1 MNKPD
6 SQPTNRV
13 NLSLED
19 QAATPDS
26 EIDTSDIPE
35 DTDWSAAERG
45 KFVMQGEVQLP
56 SNGSNS
62 PTDTSEKGLES
73 LIFNSLLM
81 DGWLPGES
89 NDYDQGA
96 CLDLAQLTA
105 FLASTQPDTASAL
118 SLDQDTPTR
127 RQFLA
132 RLKSQIDSRGII
144 DVLRKGIQHQQH
156 SITLFYG
163 SPSPGNTQAAER
175 HRLNRF
181 SVTRQLRYSNDNQQ
195 LALDLALFIN
205 GLPIATMELK
215 NSLTKQ
221 TAADAVEQY
230 RNTRSPRE
238 HLFRHGR
245 CAVHFAV
252 DDQEVRFCSKL
263 AGKQSEFLPFNKG
276 VNNGAGNPVNPDGLK
291 TSYLWQEIL
300 NPVSLTDIIENYAQ
314 KVGDTQI
321 WPRYHQLDL
330 VRRILTD
337 VKTAGAG
344 QKYLVQHSAGSG
356 KSNSI
361 AWLARQLIESR
372 TQGKTTFDSIIVI
385 TDRRIL
391 DKQINDTIKE
401 FTQVKS
407 TVGHAETSGE
417 LRQLIEQSKK
427 IIIST
432 VQKFPFI
439 LDGIGSLQ
447 ETSTFAIMIDE
458 AHSSQGG
465 RTTRA
470 MNRALG
476 DRSAQDEDEDTFED
490 QINRVMESR
499 KMLTNASYFAFTA
512 TPKNKTLEL
521 FGQPDPQPDGTIKHL
536 AFHTYTMKQAI
547 QEGFILDVLSNYT
560 PIRSYFNV
568 VKKIEDDPEFDA
580 KRAQRKLRRYVENHD
595 YAISTKAEIIVD
607 HFHESVFLPQKM
619 NGQARA
625 MLVTDGVDRAINYYN
640 AIKDL
645 LNQRQSPYKAL
656 VAFSGNREVDGIS
669 VSEAQMNGFPERR
682 TADEFKKDPYRI
694 LICADKFQTGYDEP
708 LLHTM
713 YVDKTLSGIKAV
725 QTLSRL
731 NRSHPKKSDT
741 FVLDFMNSTEV
752 IRESFADYYQTTV
765 LSDET
770 DPNKLHDLKAG
781 LDQPQ
786 VYSQEQVDTFVQRY
800 LSGDDRATLDP
811 LLDTCVQTYIDME
824 EDQQVRFKGSA
835 KSFTR
840 LYAFLSQILP
850 YSNASWEKL
859 SIFLNFLTPKLPA
872 PEEDDLSLG
881 ILESVDMDS
890 YRAEKQATTKIVL
903 ADEDAEVDPI
913 QVERS
918 GGIQEPLLEPL
929 SLILEEFNKTWGNSF
944 TDPEHAKELIKSMPE
959 KVNKDTAYQNAKM
972 HSDRQNAQVEL
983 NAALKRQVVAML
995 RCNTEFY
1002 KLYTE
1007 DPDFEQWLNEQIF
1020 RETYQ
1025 SKD

>member
-1 MNKPD
+1 MK
-6 SQPTNRV
+6 QPENQLTNEQYAR
-13 NLSLED
+13 LEAL
-19 QAATPDS
+19 AAMPDS

-45 KFVMQGEVQLP
+45 KFLVQGEAKLQP
-56 SNGSNS
+56 TGSNS

-73 LIFNSLLM
+73 LICNSLVM

-89 NDYDQGA
+89 NNYDPGA
-96 CLDLAQLTA
+96 CLDLAHLAA
-105 FLASTQPDTASAL
+105 FLASTQPETASAL

-132 RLKSQIDSRGII
+132 RVKSQIDSRGII
-144 DVLRKGIQHQQH
+144 DVLRNGAQHQQH
-156 SITLFYG
+156 NITLFYG

-181 SVTRQLRYSNDNQQ
+181 SVTRQLRYSNDNKQ

-230 RNTRSPRE
+230 RNTRNPRE
-238 HLFRHGR
+238 HLFRQGR

-252 DDQEVRFCSKL
+252 DDQEVRFCTKL
-263 AGKQSEFLPFNKG
+263 AGKQSVFLPFNKG

-330 VRRILTD
+330 VRLILAD

-417 LRQLIEQSKK
+417 LRQLIEEGKK

-439 LDGIGSLQ
+439 LDGIGSLE

-476 DRSAQDEDEDTFED
+476 DSSAQDEDEDTFED

-521 FGQPDPQPDGTIKHL
+521 FGKPDPQPDGTVKHL

-872 PEEDDLSLG
+872 PEDEDLSLG
-881 ILESVDMDS
+881 ILESVDMES

-903 ADEDAEVDPI
+903 ADEAAEIDPI
-913 QVERS
+913 QAERS

-929 SLILEEFNKTWGNSF
+929 SLILDEFNKRYGSF
-944 TDPEHAKELIKSMPE
+944 FSNPEQAAELIKGMPE

-972 HSDRQNAQVEL
+972 YSDRQNAQVEHD
-983 NAALKRQVVAML
+983 AALKRQVVDML

-1002 KLYTE
+1002 KKYTE
-1007 DPDFEQWLNEQIF
+1007 DPDFQQWLNTEMF
-1020 RETYQ
+1020 RETY
-1025 SKD
+1025 KV

>member
-1 MNKPD
+1 MNKPEN
-6 SQPTNRV
+6 QLTEEQHAR
-13 NLSLED
+13 LEAL
-19 QAATPDS
+19 AAMPDS

-45 KFVMQGEVQLP
+45 KFLVQGEAKLQ
-56 SNGSNS
+56 STGSNS
-62 PTDTSEKGLES
+62 PTDTTEKGLES
-73 LIFNSLLM
+73 LICNSLIM

-89 NDYDQGA
+89 NDYDPGA
-96 CLDLAQLTA
+96 CLDLAHLAA
-105 FLASTQPDTASAL
+105 FLASTQPETASAL

-132 RLKSQIDSRGII
+132 RVKSQIDGRGII
-144 DVLRKGIQHQQH
+144 DVLRNGIQHQQH

-181 SVTRQLRYSNDNQQ
+181 SVTRQVRYSNDNKQ
-195 LALDLALFIN
+195 LALDLVLFIN

-230 RNTRSPRE
+230 RNTRNPRE
-238 HLFRHGR
+238 HLFRTGR

-252 DDQEVRFCSKL
+252 DDQEVRFCTEL
-263 AGKQSEFLPFNKG
+263 AGKQSSFLPFNKG
-276 VNNGAGNPVNPDGLK
+276 YNGGAGNPVNPDGIK
-291 TSYLWQEIL
+291 TSYLWQETL

-314 KVGDTQI
+314 KVGNRQI

-330 VRRILTD
+330 VRQILAD
-337 VKTAGAG
+337 VKAAGAG

-361 AWLARQLIESR
+361 AWLARQLIESK
-372 TQGKTTFDSIIVI
+372 TQGKPTFDSIIVI
-385 TDRRIL
+385 TDRRVL
-391 DKQINDTIKE
+391 DSQINTTIRQ
-401 FTQVKS
+401 FTQVNS
-407 TVGHAETSGE
+407 TVGHADSSGD
-417 LRQLIEQSKK
+417 LRRFIEEGKK

-439 LDGIGSLQ
+439 LDDIGNLHADSA
-447 ETSTFAIMIDE
+447 FAIVIDE

-476 DRSAQDEDEDTFED
+476 ATSSEDEDEDTFED
-490 QINRVMESR
+490 QVNQLIESR
-499 KMLTNASYFAFTA
+499 KMLANASYFAFTA

-521 FGQPDPQPDGTIKHL
+521 FGEPDPQPDGTVKHL
-536 AFHTYTMKQAI
+536 AFHSYTMKQAI
-547 QEGFILDVLSNYT
+547 QECFIMDVLSQYT

-595 YAISTKAEIIVD
+595 YAVSTKAEIIVD
-607 HFHESVFLPQKM
+607 HFHDSVFLPQKM
-619 NGQARA
+619 GGHARA
-625 MLVTDGVDRAINYYN
+625 MVVTDGVDRAINYYN
-640 AIKDL
+640 AISSL

-656 VAFSGNREVDGIS
+656 VAFSGNRDFDGAN
-669 VSEAQMNGFPERR
+669 VSEALLNGFSENR
-682 TADEFKKDPYRI
+682 TAAEFKKDPYRI

-731 NRSHPKKSDT
+731 NRAHPKKSDT
-741 FVLDFMNSTEV
+741 FVLDFMNSTDV
-752 IRESFADYYQTTV
+752 IQESFADYYQTTI

-781 LDQPQ
+781 LDQPE
-786 VYSQEQVDTFVQRY
+786 VYSQEQIELFVQKY
-800 LSGDDRATLDP
+800 LNSEDRATLDP
-811 LLDTCVQTYIDME
+811 LLDSCVERYVELE

-850 YSNASWEKL
+850 YSNVSWEKL
-859 SIFLNFLTPKLPA
+859 SIFLNFLIPKLPA
-872 PEEDDLSLG
+872 PEEQDLSLG
-881 ILESVDMDS
+881 ILESVDMES
-890 YRAEKQATTKIVL
+890 YRAEKQATEKIPL
-903 ADEDAEVDPI
+903 ADEDGEIDPI
-913 QVERS
+913 QAERS

-929 SLILEEFNKTWGNSF
+929 SLILDEFNKTWGNSF
-944 TDPEHAKELIKSMPE
+944 SDPAQVAELIKRMPE
-959 KVNKDTAYQNAKM
+959 KVNNDTAYRNAKM
-972 HSDRQNAQVEL
+972 HSDRQNAQVEH
-983 NAALKRQVVAML
+983 NAALRKQITAAL
-995 RCNTEFY
+995 RCNTELY
-1002 KLYTE
+1002 KKYTE
-1007 DPDFEQWLNEQIF
+1007 DPDFQQWLNTQIF
-1020 RETYQ
+1020 SETYRT
-1025 SKD
+1025 

>member
-1 MNKPD
+1 MNKPE
-6 SQPTNRV
+6 SQPTDWV
-13 NLSLED
+13 VLSLGD

-45 KFVMQGEVQLP
+45 KFVIQGEAKLP
-56 SNGSNS
+56 SSGSNS

-73 LIFNSLLM
+73 LIFDSLLM
-81 DGWLPGES
+81 DGWLPSES

-96 CLDLAQLTA
+96 CLDLAHLAA
-105 FLASTQPDTASAL
+105 FLASTQPDTGSAL
-118 SLDQDTPTR
+118 SSDQDTPTR

-163 SPSPGNTQAAER
+163 SPSPGNTQAAEF

-181 SVTRQLRYSNDNQQ
+181 SVTRQLRYSNDNKQ
-195 LALDLALFIN
+195 LALDLAIFIN

-230 RNTRSPRE
+230 RNTRNPRD
-238 HLFRHGR
+238 HLFRNGR

-252 DDQEVRFCSKL
+252 DDQEVRFCTKL

-314 KVGDTQI
+314 RVGTIQI

-330 VRRILTD
+330 VRRVLAD
-337 VKTAGAG
+337 VRTSGAG

-372 TQGKTTFDSIIVI
+372 TDGKPTFDSIIVI
-385 TDRRIL
+385 TDRRVL
-391 DKQINDTIKE
+391 DTQINTTIQE
-401 FTQVKS
+401 FTQVAS
-407 TVGHAETSGE
+407 TLGHAETSGD
-417 LRQLIEQSKK
+417 LRRLIEEGKK

-447 ETSTFAIMIDE
+447 ATSTFAIIIDE

-476 DRSAQDEDEDTFED
+476 DSSAQDEDEDTFED
-490 QINRVMESR
+490 QINQVMESR

-521 FGQPDPQPDGTIKHL
+521 FGMVDPQPDGTVKHL
-536 AFHTYTMKQAI
+536 AFHNYTMKQAT
-547 QEGFILDVLSNYT
+547 QEGFIMDVLSTYT

-568 VKKIEDDPEFDA
+568 VKNIEDDPEFDA

-595 YAISTKAEIIVD
+595 YAISTKAEIIVE
-607 HFHESVFLPQKM
+607 HFHDSVFMPQKM
-619 NGQARA
+619 GGQARA
-625 MLVTDGVDRAINYYN
+625 MLVTDGVDLAINYYN
-640 AIKDL
+640 TIKEM

-656 VAFSGNREVDGIS
+656 VAFSGNREIDGAS
-669 VSEAQMNGFPERR
+669 VSEAQLNGFPDRR
-682 TADEFKKDPYRI
+682 TAAEFKKDPYRI

-741 FVLDFMNSTEV
+741 FVLDFKNSTEV
-752 IRESFADYYQTTV
+752 IQESFADYYQTTI

-786 VYSQEQVDTFVQRY
+786 VYSQDEIDLVVQRY
-800 LSGDDRATLDP
+800 LNGEDRATLDP
-811 LLDTCVQTYIDME
+811 LLDSCVERYLAMD
-824 EDQQVRFKGSA
+824 EDHQVSFKGSA

-850 YSNASWEKL
+850 YSNAGWEKL
-859 SIFLNFLTPKLPA
+859 SIFLNLLIPKLPA
-872 PEEDDLSLG
+872 PQEDDLSLG
-881 ILESVDMDS
+881 ILESVDMES
-890 YRAEKQATTKIVL
+890 YRAEKQATTHIVL
-903 ADEDAEVDPI
+903 ADEDAEIDPI
-913 QVERS
+913 QAERS

-929 SLILEEFNKTWGNSF
+929 SLILDEFNKRWGDFFS
-944 TDPEHAKELIKSMPE
+944 DPEQAKELIKAMPE

-972 HSDRQNAQVEL
+972 YSDQQNAQVEHD
-983 NAALKRQVVAML
+983 AALKRQVVAML
-995 RCNTEFY
+995 RGNTEFY
-1002 KLYTE
+1002 KKYTE
-1007 DPDFEQWLNEQIF
+1007 DPDFQEWLNTEMF
-1020 RETYQ
+1020 RETY
-1025 SKD
+1025 KV

>member
-1 MNKPD
+1 MNKPEN
-6 SQPTNRV
+6 QLTNEQHAR
-13 NLSLED
+13 LEAL
-19 QAATPDS
+19 AAMPDS

-45 KFVMQGEVQLP
+45 KFLVQGEAKLQ
-56 SNGSNS
+56 STGSNS
-62 PTDTSEKGLES
+62 PTDTTEKGLES
-73 LIFNSLLM
+73 LICNSLVM
-81 DGWLPGES
+81 DGWHPGES
-89 NDYDQGA
+89 NDYDPGA
-96 CLDLAQLTA
+96 CLDLAHLAA
-105 FLASTQPDTASAL
+105 FLASTQPETASAL

-132 RLKSQIDSRGII
+132 RVKSQIDGRGII
-144 DVLRKGIQHQQH
+144 DVLRNGVQHQQH
-156 SITLFYG
+156 NITLFYG

-181 SVTRQLRYSNDNQQ
+181 SVSRQVRYSNDNKQ

-230 RNTRSPRE
+230 RNTRNPRE
-238 HLFRHGR
+238 HLFRTGR

-252 DDQEVRFCSKL
+252 DDQEVRFCTEL
-263 AGKQSEFLPFNKG
+263 AGKQSSFLPFNKG
-276 VNNGAGNPVNPDGLK
+276 YNGGAGNPVNPDGIK
-291 TSYLWQEIL
+291 TSYLWQETL

-314 KVGDTQI
+314 KVGNRQI

-330 VRRILTD
+330 VRQILAD
-337 VKTAGAG
+337 VKAAGAG

-361 AWLARQLIESR
+361 AWLARQLIESK
-372 TQGKTTFDSIIVI
+372 TQGKPTFDSIIVI
-385 TDRRIL
+385 TDRRVL
-391 DKQINDTIKE
+391 DSQINTTIRQ
-401 FTQVKS
+401 FTQVNS
-407 TVGHAETSGE
+407 TVGHADSSGD
-417 LRQLIEQSKK
+417 LRRFIEEGKK

-439 LDGIGSLQ
+439 LDDIGNLHADSA
-447 ETSTFAIMIDE
+447 FAIIIDE

-476 DRSAQDEDEDTFED
+476 ATSSEDEDEDTFED
-490 QINRVMESR
+490 QVNQLIESR
-499 KMLTNASYFAFTA
+499 KMLANASYFAFTA

-521 FGQPDPQPDGTIKHL
+521 FGEPDPQPDGTVKHL
-536 AFHTYTMKQAI
+536 AFHSYTMKQAI
-547 QEGFILDVLSNYT
+547 QECFIMDVLSQYT

-595 YAISTKAEIIVD
+595 YAVSTKAEIIVD
-607 HFHESVFLPQKM
+607 HFHDSVFLPQKM
-619 NGQARA
+619 GGQARA
-625 MLVTDGVDRAINYYN
+625 MVVTDGVDRAINYYN
-640 AIKDL
+640 AISSL

-656 VAFSGNREVDGIS
+656 VAFSGNRDFDGAN
-669 VSEAQMNGFPERR
+669 VSEALLNGFSENR
-682 TADEFKKDPYRI
+682 TAAEFKKDPYRI

-731 NRSHPKKSDT
+731 NRAHPKKSDT
-741 FVLDFMNSTEV
+741 FVLDFMNSTDV
-752 IRESFADYYQTTV
+752 IQESFADYYQTTI

-781 LDQPQ
+781 LDQPE
-786 VYSQEQVDTFVQRY
+786 VYSQEQIELFVQKY
-800 LSGDDRATLDP
+800 LNGEDRATLDP
-811 LLDTCVQTYIDME
+811 LLDSCVERYVELE

-850 YSNASWEKL
+850 YSNVSWEKL
-859 SIFLNFLTPKLPA
+859 SIFLNFLIPKLPA
-872 PEEDDLSLG
+872 PEEQDLSLG
-881 ILESVDMDS
+881 ILESVDMES
-890 YRAEKQATTKIVL
+890 YRAEKQATEKIPL
-903 ADEDAEVDPI
+903 ADEDAEIDPI
-913 QVERS
+913 QAERS
-918 GGIQEPLLEPL
+918 GGIQEPLLEHL
-929 SLILEEFNKTWGNSF
+929 SLILDEFNKTWGNSF
-944 TDPEHAKELIKSMPE
+944 SDPAQVAELIKGMPE
-959 KVNKDTAYQNAKM
+959 KVNNDTAYRNAKM
-972 HSDRQNAQVEL
+972 HSDRQNAQVEH
-983 NAALKRQVVAML
+983 NAALRKQITAAL
-995 RCNTEFY
+995 RCNTELY
-1002 KLYTE
+1002 KKYTE
-1007 DPDFEQWLNEQIF
+1007 DPDFQQWLNTQIF
-1020 RETYQ
+1020 SETYRA
-1025 SKD
+1025 

>member
-1 MNKPD
+1 MNKPEN
-6 SQPTNRV
+6 QPTNLV
-13 NLSLED
+13 NFSLGD
-19 QAATPDS
+19 QAAMSDS

-45 KFVMQGEVQLP
+45 KFVIQGEAKL
-56 SNGSNS
+56 SSTGSNS

-73 LIFNSLLM
+73 LIFDSLLM

-96 CLDLAQLTA
+96 CLDLAHLAA
-105 FLASTQPDTASAL
+105 FLASTQPDTGSTL
-118 SLDQDTPTR
+118 SSDQDTPTR

-163 SPSPGNTQAAER
+163 SPSPGNTQAAEF

-181 SVTRQLRYSNDNQQ
+181 SVTRQLRYSNDNKQ
-195 LALDLALFIN
+195 LALDLAIFIN

-230 RNTRSPRE
+230 RNTRNPRE

-252 DDQEVRFCSKL
+252 DDQEVRFCTKL

-330 VRRILTD
+330 VRRILAD

-417 LRQLIEQSKK
+417 LRQLIEEGKK

-439 LDGIGSLQ
+439 LDGIGSLE

-476 DRSAQDEDEDTFED
+476 DSSAQDEDEDTFED

-521 FGQPDPQPDGTIKHL
+521 FGKPDPQPDGTVKHL

-595 YAISTKAEIIVD
+595 YAISTKAETIVD

-872 PEEDDLSLG
+872 PEDEDLSLG
-881 ILESVDMDS
+881 ILESVDMES

-903 ADEDAEVDPI
+903 ADEAAEIDPI
-913 QVERS
+913 QAERS

-929 SLILEEFNKTWGNSF
+929 SLILDEFNKRYGSF
-944 TDPEHAKELIKSMPE
+944 FSNPEQAAELIKGMPE

-972 HSDRQNAQVEL
+972 YSDRQNAQVEHD
-983 NAALKRQVVAML
+983 AALKRQVVDML

-1002 KLYTE
+1002 KKYTE
-1007 DPDFEQWLNEQIF
+1007 DPDFQQWLNTEMF
-1020 RETYQ
+1020 RETY
-1025 SKD
+1025 KV

>member
-1 MNKPD
+1 M
-6 SQPTNRV
+6 
-13 NLSLED
+13 
-19 QAATPDS
+19 
-26 EIDTSDIPE
+26 
-35 DTDWSAAERG
+35 
-45 KFVMQGEVQLP
+45 
-56 SNGSNS
+56 
-62 PTDTSEKGLES
+62 
-73 LIFNSLLM
+73 
-81 DGWLPGES
+81 
-89 NDYDQGA
+89 
-96 CLDLAQLTA
+96 
-105 FLASTQPDTASAL
+105 
-118 SLDQDTPTR
+118 
-127 RQFLA
+127 
-132 RLKSQIDSRGII
+132 
-144 DVLRKGIQHQQH
+144 
-156 SITLFYG
+156 
-163 SPSPGNTQAAER
+163 
-175 HRLNRF
+175 
-181 SVTRQLRYSNDNQQ
+181 
-195 LALDLALFIN
+195 ALDLAIFIN

-238 HLFRHGR
+238 HLFRQGR

-252 DDQEVRFCSKL
+252 DDQEVRFCTKL

-330 VRRILTD
+330 VRLILAD

-417 LRQLIEQSKK
+417 LRQLIEEGKK

-439 LDGIGSLQ
+439 LDGIGSLE

-521 FGQPDPQPDGTIKHL
+521 FGMADPQPDGTIKHL

-625 MLVTDGVDRAINYYN
+625 MLVTDGVGRAINYYN

-872 PEEDDLSLG
+872 PEDEDLSLG
-881 ILESVDMDS
+881 ILESVDMES

-903 ADEDAEVDPI
+903 ADEAAEIDPI
-913 QVERS
+913 QAERS

-929 SLILEEFNKTWGNSF
+929 SLILDEFNKRYGSF
-944 TDPEHAKELIKSMPE
+944 FSNPEQAAELIKGMPE

-972 HSDRQNAQVEL
+972 YSDRQNAQVEHD
-983 NAALKRQVVAML
+983 AALKRQVVDML

-1002 KLYTE
+1002 KKYTE
-1007 DPDFEQWLNEQIF
+1007 DPDFQQWLNTEMF
-1020 RETYQ
+1020 RETY
-1025 SKD
+1025 KV

>member
-1 MNKPD
+1 MKKPEN
-6 SQPTNRV
+6 QLTNEQHAR
-13 NLSLED
+13 LEAL
-19 QAATPDS
+19 AAMPDS

-45 KFVMQGEVQLP
+45 KFLVQGEAKLQ
-56 SNGSNS
+56 STGSNS
-62 PTDTSEKGLES
+62 PMDTTEKGLES
-73 LIFNSLLM
+73 LICNSLVM
-81 DGWLPGES
+81 DGWHPGES
-89 NDYDQGA
+89 NDYDPGA
-96 CLDLAQLTA
+96 CLDLAHLAA
-105 FLASTQPDTASAL
+105 FLASTQPETASAL

-132 RLKSQIDSRGII
+132 RVKSQIDGRGII
-144 DVLRKGIQHQQH
+144 DVLRTGVQHQQH
-156 SITLFYG
+156 NITLFYG
-163 SPSPGNTQAAER
+163 SPTPGNTQAAER

-181 SVTRQLRYSNDNQQ
+181 SVTRQLRYSNDNKQ

-230 RNTRSPRE
+230 RNTRNPRE
-238 HLFRHGR
+238 HLFRTGR

-252 DDQEVRFCSKL
+252 DDQEVRFCTEL
-263 AGKQSEFLPFNKG
+263 AGKQSSFLPFNKG
-276 VNNGAGNPVNPDGLK
+276 YNGGAGNPVNPDGIK
-291 TSYLWQEIL
+291 TSYLWQETL

-314 KVGDTQI
+314 KVGNRQI

-330 VRRILTD
+330 VRRLLAH
-337 VKTAGAG
+337 VQNAGAG

-361 AWLARQLIESR
+361 AWLARQLIESK
-372 TQGKTTFDSIIVI
+372 TQGKPTFDSIIVI
-385 TDRRIL
+385 TDRRVL
-391 DKQINDTIKE
+391 DSQINTTIRQ
-401 FTQVKS
+401 FTQVNS
-407 TVGHAETSGE
+407 TVGHADSSGD
-417 LRQLIEQSKK
+417 LRRFIEEGKK

-439 LDGIGSLQ
+439 LDDIGNLHADSA
-447 ETSTFAIMIDE
+447 FAIVIDE

-476 DRSAQDEDEDTFED
+476 ATSSEDEDEDTFED
-490 QINRVMESR
+490 QINQLIESR
-499 KMLTNASYFAFTA
+499 KMLANASYFAFTA

-521 FGQPDPQPDGTIKHL
+521 FGEPDPQPDGTVKHL
-536 AFHTYTMKQAI
+536 AFHSYTMKQAI
-547 QEGFILDVLSNYT
+547 QECFIMDVLSQYT

-595 YAISTKAEIIVD
+595 YAVSTKAEIIVD
-607 HFHESVFLPQKM
+607 HFHDSVFLPQKM
-619 NGQARA
+619 GGQARA
-625 MLVTDGVDRAINYYN
+625 MVVTDGVDRAINYYN
-640 AIKDL
+640 AISSL

-656 VAFSGNREVDGIS
+656 VAFSGNREFDGAN
-669 VSEAQMNGFPERR
+669 VSEALLNGFSENQ
-682 TADEFKKDPYRI
+682 TAAEFKKDPYRI

-731 NRSHPKKSDT
+731 NRAHPKKSDT
-741 FVLDFMNSTEV
+741 FVLDFMNSTDV
-752 IRESFADYYQTTV
+752 IQESFADYYQTTI

-781 LDQPQ
+781 LDQPE
-786 VYSQEQVDTFVQRY
+786 VYSQEQIELFVQKY
-800 LSGDDRATLDP
+800 LNGEDRATLDP
-811 LLDTCVQTYIDME
+811 LLDSCVERYVEME

-850 YSNASWEKL
+850 YSNVSWEKL
-859 SIFLNFLTPKLPA
+859 SIFLNFLIPKLPA
-872 PEEDDLSLG
+872 PEELDLSLG
-881 ILESVDMDS
+881 ILESVDMES
-890 YRAEKQATTKIVL
+890 YRAEKQATEKIPL
-903 ADEDAEVDPI
+903 ADEDAEIDPI
-913 QVERS
+913 QAERS

-929 SLILEEFNKTWGNSF
+929 SLILDEFNKTWGNSF
-944 TDPEHAKELIKSMPE
+944 SDPAQVAELIKGMPE
-959 KVNKDTAYQNAKM
+959 KVNNDTAYRNAKM
-972 HSDRQNAQVEL
+972 HSDRQNAQVEH
-983 NAALKRQVVAML
+983 NAALRKQITAAL
-995 RCNTEFY
+995 RCNTELY
-1002 KLYTE
+1002 KKYTE
-1007 DPDFEQWLNEQIF
+1007 DPDFQQWLNTQIF
-1020 RETYQ
+1020 SETY
-1025 SKD
+1025 KD

>member
-1 MNKPD
+1 MNKPNN
-6 SQPTNRV
+6 QPHNWVHLPMAEMGETA
-13 NLSLED
+13 E
-19 QAATPDS
+19 P
-26 EIDTSDIPE
+26 EIGTSDIPE
-35 DTDWSAAERG
+35 DTDWSKAERG
-45 KFVMQGEVQLP
+45 KFVIQGDANLP
-56 SNGSNS
+56 SNGSSS

-73 LIFNSLLM
+73 LMFNSLVM
-81 DGWLPGES
+81 DGWLPGQAE
-89 NDYDQGA
+89 NYERGD
-96 CLDLAQLTA
+96 CLDLVQLTA
-105 FLASTQPDTASAL
+105 FLTATQPETAGAL
-118 SLDQDTPTR
+118 SLDQETPTR

-132 RLKSQIDSRGII
+132 RVKSQVDSRGII
-144 DVLRKGIQHQQH
+144 DVLRNGIQHQQH

-163 SPSPGNTQAAER
+163 TPSPGNTKAAGL

-181 SVTRQLRYSNDNQQ
+181 SVTRQLRYSNDNKQ
-195 LALDLALFIN
+195 LALDLAIFIN

-230 RNTRSPRE
+230 RNTRNPRE
-238 HLFRHGR
+238 HLFRNGR

-252 DDQEVRFCSKL
+252 DDQEVRFCTKL

-276 VNNGAGNPVNPDGLK
+276 ANNGAGNPVNPDGLK

-314 KVGDTQI
+314 RVGTIQI

-330 VRRILTD
+330 VRRVLAD
-337 VKTAGAG
+337 VKTSGAG

-372 TQGKTTFDSIIVI
+372 TDGKPTFDSIIVI
-385 TDRRIL
+385 TDRRVL
-391 DKQINDTIKE
+391 DDQINETIKQ
-401 FTQVKS
+401 FTQVNS
-407 TVGHAETSGE
+407 TLGHAETSGG
-417 LRQLIEQSKK
+417 LRRLIEEGKK

-447 ETSTFAIMIDE
+447 GSSTFAIIIDE

-476 DRSAQDEDEDTFED
+476 DGSAQDEDEDTFED
-490 QINRVMESR
+490 QINQVMESR

-521 FGQPDPQPDGTIKHL
+521 FGLADPQADGTVKHL
-536 AFHTYTMKQAI
+536 AFHNYTMKQAI
-547 QEGFILDVLSNYT
+547 QEGFIMDVLSNYT

-580 KRAQRKLRRYVENHD
+580 KRAQRKLRRYVENHEN
-595 YAISTKAEIIVD
+595 AVTTKAEIIVD
-607 HFHESVFLPQKM
+607 HFHDSVFIPQKID
-619 NGQARA
+619 GQARA
-625 MLVTDGVDRAINYYN
+625 MLVTDGVERAITYYH
-640 AIKDL
+640 AIRDL
-645 LNQRQSPYKAL
+645 LTQRQAPYKAL
-656 VAFSGNREVDGIS
+656 VAFSGNREFNGAS
-669 VSEAQMNGFPERR
+669 VSEAQLNGFPERR
-682 TADEFKKDPYRI
+682 TAAEFKKDPYRI

-731 NRSHPKKSDT
+731 NRAHPKKSDT

-752 IRESFADYYQTTV
+752 IQESFADYYQTTV

-786 VYSQEQVDTFVQRY
+786 VYSQEQIDSFVQLY
-800 LSGDDRATLDP
+800 LNGEDRATLDP
-811 LLDTCVQTYIDME
+811 LLDSCVKTYTAMD

-850 YSNASWEKL
+850 YSNARWEKL
-859 SIFLNFLTPKLPA
+859 SIFLNFLIPKLPA

-890 YRAEKQATTKIVL
+890 YRAEKQATTNIVL

-944 TDPEHAKELIKSMPE
+944 TDPEQAKELIKSMPE
-959 KVNKDTAYQNAKM
+959 RVNKDTAYQNAKM

-1007 DPDFEQWLNEQIF
+1007 DPDFEHWLNEQIF
-1020 RETYQ
+1020 RETYNH
-1025 SKD
+1025 

>member
-1 MNKPD
+1 MNKPEN
-6 SQPTNRV
+6 QLTNEQHAR
-13 NLSLED
+13 LEAL
-19 QAATPDS
+19 AAMPDS

-45 KFVMQGEVQLP
+45 KFLVQGEAKLQ
-56 SNGSNS
+56 STGSNS
-62 PTDTSEKGLES
+62 PTDTTEKGLES
-73 LIFNSLLM
+73 LICNSLVM
-81 DGWLPGES
+81 DGWLPGEN
-89 NDYDQGA
+89 NDYDPGA
-96 CLDLAQLTA
+96 CLDLAHLAA
-105 FLASTQPDTASAL
+105 FLASTQPETASAL

-132 RLKSQIDSRGII
+132 RVKSQIDGRGII
-144 DVLRKGIQHQQH
+144 DVLRNGVQHQQH

-163 SPSPGNTQAAER
+163 SPTPGNTQAAER

-181 SVTRQLRYSNDNQQ
+181 SVTRQLRYSTDNRQ

-230 RNTRSPRE
+230 RNTRNPRE
-238 HLFRHGR
+238 HLFRTGR

-252 DDQEVRFCSKL
+252 DDQEVRFCTEL
-263 AGKQSEFLPFNKG
+263 AGKQSSFLPFNKG
-276 VNNGAGNPVNPDGLK
+276 YNGGAGNPVNPDGIK
-291 TSYLWQEIL
+291 TSYLWQETL

-314 KVGDTQI
+314 KVGNRQI

-330 VRRILTD
+330 VRRILAH
-337 VKTAGAG
+337 VQNAGAG

-361 AWLARQLIESR
+361 AWLARQLIESK
-372 TQGKTTFDSIIVI
+372 TQGKPTFDSIIVI
-385 TDRRIL
+385 TDRRVL
-391 DKQINDTIKE
+391 DSQINTTIRQ
-401 FTQVKS
+401 FTQVNS
-407 TVGHAETSGE
+407 TVGHADSSGD
-417 LRQLIEQSKK
+417 LRRFIEEGKK

-439 LDGIGSLQ
+439 LDDIGNLHADSA
-447 ETSTFAIMIDE
+447 FAIVIDE

-476 DRSAQDEDEDTFED
+476 ATSSEDEDEDTFED
-490 QINRVMESR
+490 QVNQLIESR
-499 KMLTNASYFAFTA
+499 KMLANASYFAFTA

-521 FGQPDPQPDGTIKHL
+521 FGEPDPQPDGTVKHL
-536 AFHTYTMKQAI
+536 AFHSYTMKQAI
-547 QEGFILDVLSNYT
+547 QECFIMDVLSQYT

-595 YAISTKAEIIVD
+595 YAVSTKAEIIVD
-607 HFHESVFLPQKM
+607 HFHDSVFLPQKM
-619 NGQARA
+619 GGQARA
-625 MLVTDGVDRAINYYN
+625 MVVTDGVDRAINYYN
-640 AIKDL
+640 AISSL

-656 VAFSGNREVDGIS
+656 VAFSGNRDFDGTN
-669 VSEAQMNGFPERR
+669 VSEALLNGFSENR
-682 TADEFKKDPYRI
+682 TAAEFKKDPYRI

-731 NRSHPKKSDT
+731 NRAHPKKSDT
-741 FVLDFMNSTEV
+741 FVLDFMNSTDV
-752 IRESFADYYQTTV
+752 IQESFADYYQTTI

-781 LDQPQ
+781 LDQPE
-786 VYSQEQVDTFVQRY
+786 VYSQEEIDPFVQKY
-800 LSGDDRATLDP
+800 LNGEDRATLDP
-811 LLDTCVQTYIDME
+811 LLDSCVERYVAME

-850 YSNASWEKL
+850 YSNVSWEKL
-859 SIFLNFLTPKLPA
+859 SIFLNFLIPKLPA
-872 PEEDDLSLG
+872 PEEQDLSLG
-881 ILESVDMDS
+881 ILESVDMES
-890 YRAEKQATTKIVL
+890 YRAEKQATEKIAL
-903 ADEDAEVDPI
+903 ADEDAEIDPI
-913 QVERS
+913 QAERS

-929 SLILEEFNKTWGNSF
+929 SLILDEFNKTWGNSF
-944 TDPEHAKELIKSMPE
+944 SDPAQVAELIKGMPE
-959 KVNKDTAYQNAKM
+959 KVNNDTAYRNAKM
-972 HSDRQNAQVEL
+972 HSDRQNAQVEH
-983 NAALKRQVVAML
+983 NAALRKQITAAL
-995 RCNTEFY
+995 RCNTELY
-1002 KLYTE
+1002 KKYTE
-1007 DPDFEQWLNEQIF
+1007 DPDFQQWLNTQIF
-1020 RETYQ
+1020 SETYRA
-1025 SKD
+1025 

>member
-1 MNKPD
+1 MTRAPAWTW
-6 SQPTNRV
+6 PTWLR
-13 NLSLED
+13 
-19 QAATPDS
+19 
-26 EIDTSDIPE
+26 
-35 DTDWSAAERG
+35 
-45 KFVMQGEVQLP
+45 
-56 SNGSNS
+56 
-62 PTDTSEKGLES
+62 
-73 LIFNSLLM
+73 SLL
-81 DGWLPGES
+81 PPSRTREAPS
-89 NDYDQGA
+89 H
-96 CLDLAQLTA
+96 
-105 FLASTQPDTASAL
+105 
-118 SLDQDTPTR
+118 LDQDTPTR

-132 RLKSQIDSRGII
+132 RVKSQIDSRGII

-163 SPSPGNTQAAER
+163 SPSPGNTQAAEF

-181 SVTRQLRYSNDNQQ
+181 SVTRQLRYSNDNKQ
-195 LALDLALFIN
+195 LALDLAIFIN

-230 RNTRSPRE
+230 RNTRNPRE

-252 DDQEVRFCSKL
+252 DDQEVRFCTKL

-330 VRRILTD
+330 VRRILAD

-417 LRQLIEQSKK
+417 LRQLIEEGKK

-439 LDGIGSLQ
+439 LDGIGSLE

-476 DRSAQDEDEDTFED
+476 DSSAQDEDEDTFED

-521 FGQPDPQPDGTIKHL
+521 FGKPDPQPDGTVKHL

-656 VAFSGNREVDGIS
+656 VAFSGNREFDGAS
-669 VSEAQMNGFPERR
+669 VSEAQLNGFPES
-682 TADEFKKDPYRI
+682 KDCR
-694 LICADKFQTGYDEP
+694 
-708 LLHTM
+708 
-713 YVDKTLSGIKAV
+713 
-725 QTLSRL
+725 
-731 NRSHPKKSDT
+731 
-741 FVLDFMNSTEV
+741 MNSKRT
-752 IRESFADYYQTTV
+752 RT
-765 LSDET
+765 
-770 DPNKLHDLKAG
+770 
-781 LDQPQ
+781 
-786 VYSQEQVDTFVQRY
+786 
-800 LSGDDRATLDP
+800 
-811 LLDTCVQTYIDME
+811 
-824 EDQQVRFKGSA
+824 GS
-835 KSFTR
+835 
-840 LYAFLSQILP
+840 
-850 YSNASWEKL
+850 
-859 SIFLNFLTPKLPA
+859 
-872 PEEDDLSLG
+872 
-881 ILESVDMDS
+881 
-890 YRAEKQATTKIVL
+890 
-903 ADEDAEVDPI
+903 
-913 QVERS
+913 
-918 GGIQEPLLEPL
+918 
-929 SLILEEFNKTWGNSF
+929 
-944 TDPEHAKELIKSMPE
+944 
-959 KVNKDTAYQNAKM
+959 
-972 HSDRQNAQVEL
+972 
-983 NAALKRQVVAML
+983 
-995 RCNTEFY
+995 
-1002 KLYTE
+1002 
-1007 DPDFEQWLNEQIF
+1007 
-1020 RETYQ
+1020 
-1025 SKD
+1025 

>member
-6 SQPTNRV
+6 NQPHNLV
-13 NLSLED
+13 NIPMAQGAETAD
-19 QAATPDS
+19 P

-35 DTDWSAAERG
+35 DTDWSKAERG
-45 KFVMQGEVQLP
+45 KFVIQGNANLP
-56 SNGSNS
+56 SNGSDS

-73 LIFNSLLM
+73 LIFNSLVM
-81 DGWLPGES
+81 DGWLPGQADNYERG
-89 NDYDQGA
+89 D
-96 CLDLAQLTA
+96 CLDLVQLTA
-105 FLASTQPDTASAL
+105 FLTATQPETADAL

-132 RLKSQIDSRGII
+132 RVKSQIDSRGII
-144 DVLRKGIQHQQH
+144 DVLRNGIQHQQH
-156 SITLFYG
+156 SVTLFYG
-163 SPSPGNTQAAER
+163 TPSPGNAEAAAL

-181 SVTRQLRYSNDNQQ
+181 SVTRQLRYSNDNKQ
-195 LALDLALFIN
+195 LALDLAIFIN

-238 HLFRHGR
+238 HLFRNGR

-252 DDQEVRFCSKL
+252 DDQEVRFCTKL

-314 KVGDTQI
+314 RVGTIQI

-330 VRRILTD
+330 VRRVLAD
-337 VKTAGAG
+337 VRGSGAG

-372 TQGKTTFDSIIVI
+372 TDRKPTFDSIIVI
-385 TDRRIL
+385 TDRRVL
-391 DKQINDTIKE
+391 DDQINQTIKQ
-401 FTQVKS
+401 FTQVNS
-407 TVGHAETSGE
+407 TLGHAETSGE
-417 LRQLIEQSKK
+417 LRLLIEEGKK

-447 ETSTFAIMIDE
+447 GSSTFAIIIDE

-476 DRSAQDEDEDTFED
+476 DGSDQDEDEDTFED
-490 QINRVMESR
+490 QINQVMESR

-521 FGQPDPQPDGTIKHL
+521 FGMVDPQPDGTVKHL
-536 AFHTYTMKQAI
+536 AFHNYTMKQAT
-547 QEGFILDVLSNYT
+547 QEGFIMDVLSTYT

-568 VKKIEDDPEFDA
+568 VKNIEDDPEFDA

-595 YAISTKAEIIVD
+595 YAISTKAEIIVE
-607 HFHESVFLPQKM
+607 HFHDSVFIPQKM
-619 NGQARA
+619 GGQARA
-625 MLVTDGVDRAINYYN
+625 MLVTDGVDLAINYYN
-640 AIKDL
+640 TIKEI

-656 VAFSGNREVDGIS
+656 VAFSGNREIDGAS
-669 VSEAQMNGFPERR
+669 VSEAQLNGFPDRR
-682 TADEFKKDPYRI
+682 TAAEFKKDPYRI

-741 FVLDFMNSTEV
+741 FVLDFKNSTEV
-752 IRESFADYYQTTV
+752 IQESFADYYQTTI

-786 VYSQEQVDTFVQRY
+786 VYSQDDIDTVVQRW
-800 LSGDDRATLDP
+800 LNGEDRATLDP
-811 LLDTCVQTYIDME
+811 LLDSCVERYLAMD
-824 EDQQVRFKGSA
+824 EDPQVSFKGSA

-850 YSNASWEKL
+850 YSNAGWEKL
-859 SIFLNFLTPKLPA
+859 SIFLNLLIPKLPA
-872 PEEDDLSLG
+872 PQEDDLSLG
-881 ILESVDMDS
+881 ILESVDMES
-890 YRAEKQATTKIVL
+890 YRAEKQATTHIVL
-903 ADEDAEVDPI
+903 ADEDAEIDPI
-913 QVERS
+913 QAERS

-929 SLILEEFNKTWGNSF
+929 SLILDEFNKRWGDFFS
-944 TDPEHAKELIKSMPE
+944 DPEQAKELIKAMPE

-972 HSDRQNAQVEL
+972 YSDRQNAQVEHD
-983 NAALKRQVVAML
+983 AALKRQVVAML

-1002 KLYTE
+1002 KKYTE
-1007 DPDFEQWLNEQIF
+1007 DPDFQEWLNTEMF
-1020 RETYQ
+1020 RETY
-1025 SKD
+1025 KV